1 MIRTTKKY
9 NSGFTIYVFCYAS
22 FDSPETALVVI
33 RDNLRRICFQRGFKR
48 TNEAYSYAN
57 KTEAILSNVAPT
69 EIIKRF
75 LLASEFVN
83 QEINIAT
90 CNFTKVFDANK
101 LNDKLEDLCF

>member
-9 NSGFTIYVFCYAS
+9 NAGFTIYVFCYAS
-22 FDSPETALVVI
+22 FSSPEAALVVI
-33 RDNLRRICFQRGFKR
+33 RDNLRRICFQRGFK
-48 TNEAYSYAN
+48 TANEAYNYAN
-57 KTEAILSNVAPT
+57 KAEAILSNVAPT